1 MVLIFSYISLEK
13 YIYKPLILI
22 NFMIN
27 ITGRNNQVKITDKV
41 KNVHGKILTEFFCKK
56 NLIEELLF
64 CRKLKAVL

>member
-1 MVLIFSYISLEK
+1 
-13 YIYKPLILI
+13 
-22 NFMIN
+22 MIN
-27 ITGRNNQVKITDKV
+27 ITGRNKQVKITDKV